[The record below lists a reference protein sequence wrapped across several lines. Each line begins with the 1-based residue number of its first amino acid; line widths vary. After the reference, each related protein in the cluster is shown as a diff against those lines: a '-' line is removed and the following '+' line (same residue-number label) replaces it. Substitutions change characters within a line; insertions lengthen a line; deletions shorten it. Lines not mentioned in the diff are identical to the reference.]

1 MPDAQ
6 LEHLVKMAHQIARN
20 LAAEGDED
28 HVAQKAAE
36 HIRKFWT
43 PAMRNRLVEH
53 SRHPEAS
60 LPGPVAATAAR
71 LIES

>member
-6 LEHLVKMAHQIARN
+6 LEQLVKMADQITRN
-20 LAAEGDED
+20 LAAEGDEE

-43 PAMRNRLVEH
+43 PAMRGKLVEH
-53 SRHPEAS
+53 SRLAGAS
-60 LPGPVAATAAR
+60 LPRPVAATAAR
-71 LIES
+71 LVDG